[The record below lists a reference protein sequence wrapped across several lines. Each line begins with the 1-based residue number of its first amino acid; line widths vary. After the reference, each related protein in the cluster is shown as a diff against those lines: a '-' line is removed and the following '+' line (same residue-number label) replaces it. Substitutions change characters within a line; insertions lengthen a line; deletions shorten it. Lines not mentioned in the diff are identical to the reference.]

1 MRKGRNIEFIE
12 DQHAQKETRKSS
24 FRNFID
30 GTVLTRETVIKQLP
44 YIIFVVFLAIL
55 YIGNRYHAE
64 KVVRETVSLQNE
76 VKELR
81 AEAITTSAELMSKS
95 RQSAVAKMVEENDLG
110 LEELLDPPEKIVLNK
125 K

>member
-12 DQHAQKETRKSS
+12 DQHAQKEARKSS

-95 RQSAVAKMVEENDLG
+95 RQSEVAKMVSENDLG
-110 LEELLDPPEKIVLNK
+110 LKELLDPPGKIVLNK